1 MARSE
6 GARRIMT
13 VGKVVT
19 VFGLTIAVVCALL
32 ILARPEFF
40 LGSLLALICQD
51 SGSPY
56 GSWVGLFR
64 DFLRIGLGGA

>member
-1 MARSE
+1 
-6 GARRIMT
+6 MT

-40 LGSLLALICQD
+40 LGSLLAL
-51 SGSPY
+51 Y
-56 GSWVGLFR
+56 MA
-64 DFLRIGLGGA
+64 GLGITVWVVGWIIQGFLADRSRRSLVGNRH